1 MLSSWELLD
10 TAKCTALWDTNKP
23 MEHCD
28 GCVFW
33 CMHVFFLSFVS
44 SCPTIQ
50 LGGGEIQS
58 VLILVSSCKFVCS
71 PAFTPLCSPLVLF
84 SKGNIWLGRP
94 PASTASPSFLWCF
107 VLLFILPVPLITPDQ
122 ATNYC
127 CWHEPPCNLKST
139 SLLLFCSFSLPSVIS
154 FITFYSAL
162 LSSTPPLPLQY
173 LSIWAFPLLHLLLIR
188 NVWVLHIMT
197 TALLEWVV
205 RRPEVALRTSV
216 LCEWMF

>member
-44 SCPTIQ
+44 SCPTVQ

-71 PAFTPLCSPLVLF
+71 PAFTPLCSSLVLF

-94 PASTASPSFLWCF
+94 PASTRIARIFRVF
-107 VLLFILPVPLITPDQ
+107 VHALDTRHTANYSLVCVSLFPFTHGFAADTALTHFLLFGDV
-122 ATNYC
+122 
-127 CWHEPPCNLKST
+127 
-139 SLLLFCSFSLPSVIS
+139 
-154 FITFYSAL
+154 
-162 LSSTPPLPLQY
+162 
-173 LSIWAFPLLHLLLIR
+173 
-188 NVWVLHIMT
+188 HI
-197 TALLEWVV
+197 A
-205 RRPEVALRTSV
+205 
-216 LCEWMF
+216 